1 MKGIN
6 PKIVFGGLILV
17 AVGFCFTKLP
27 LTSFLF
33 VAGVAIVLY
42 GFTKSLLVVLV
53 TFLIPI
59 LLQIFNS
66 SMGIKSSKPVAA
78 TSSSLSVSVPDR
90 LKNIKIEANEGFQ
103 ARDPVSIHTRI
114 EDVKQAAPKKKE
126 PTGVLQSP
134 EILDNTPL
142 VIEGMDGEP
151 GMSTPAS
158 INSRNMIYP
167 PSEESIP
174 SMNGSR
180 DMPPMANPVLQNGQD
195 PMSVGVAL
203 SRSATGLPP
212 VDVEPSNMARMQ
224 RTDTMGSAMSMD

>member
-1 MKGIN
+1 MKM
-6 PKIVFGGLILV
+6 PFVS
-17 AVGFCFTKLP
+17 T
-27 LTSFLF
+27 LF
-33 VAGVAIVLY
+33 VTGVAIVLY

-66 SMGIKSSKPVAA
+66 SMGVKSSKPVATA
-78 TSSSLSVSVPDR
+78 SISVPDR
-90 LKNIKIEANEGFQ
+90 LKNIKVEVKEGFKE
-103 ARDPVSIHTRI
+103 RDPVSIHTRI
-114 EDVKQAAPKKKE
+114 EGVKQAPPKKKE
-126 PTGVLQSP
+126 PTGVLESP

-142 VIEGMDGEP
+142 LVEGMEGEP

-167 PSEESIP
+167 PSEESVP

-203 SRSATGLPP
+203 SPSATGLPP
-212 VDVEPSNMARMQ
+212 IDVQPSNMARMQ
-224 RTDTMGSAMSMD
+224 RNDTMGSDISMD

>member
-66 SMGIKSSKPVAA
+66 SMGLRSSKPTIPA
-78 TSSSLSVSVPDR
+78 TSASVSVPVR
-90 LKNIKIEANEGFQ
+90 LNMDIQAKEGFQ

-114 EDVKQAAPKKKE
+114 EGVKQAPPKKKE

-142 VIEGMDGEP
+142 LIEGMDGEP

-203 SRSATGLPP
+203 SPSATGLPP
-212 VDVEPSNMARMQ
+212 VDVQPSNMARMQ
-224 RTDTMGSAMSMD
+224 RTGSDMSMD

>member
-1 MKGIN
+1 MKGIH
-6 PKIVFGGLILV
+6 PKMLYGGLILATV
-17 AVGFCFTKLP
+17 VYSIMKMPFVST
-27 LTSFLF
+27 LF
-33 VAGVAIVLY
+33 VTGVAIVLY

-66 SMGIKSSKPVAA
+66 SMGVKSSKPVAPTVTA
-78 TSSSLSVSVPDR
+78 PLPAAIQLNVD
-90 LKNIKIEANEGFQ
+90 IKAKEGFQ
-103 ARDPVSIHTRI
+103 ARDPVSIHKRI
-114 EDVKQAAPKKKE
+114 ETAKQAPQKKSE
-126 PTGVLQSP
+126 PTGVLESP

-142 VIEGMDGEP
+142 LIEGMEGEP
-151 GMSTPAS
+151 GASTPAS

-167 PSEESIP
+167 PSEESVP

-203 SRSATGLPP
+203 SPSATGLPP
-212 VDVEPSNMARMQ
+212 VDVQPSNMARMK
-224 RTDTMGSAMSMD
+224 RNDSTGSNISMD